1 MSWTPRRIDTPRLI
15 LQPTG
20 GGESDT
26 TPQHDSTTRI
36 GLPNQWRI
44 VPKDVEQVVGLI
56 GFIRWDREAAVAE
69 IGFGIVQAM
78 WGQGYM
84 TEACLAVVDYGF
96 EDMGLIRVEAR
107 CQITN
112 AASARV
118 LEKIGMRREGAVRGR
133 AGSRCGP
140 SLSSVRWRMFYPP
153 TWVIP
158 ACSAM
163 RPTAASACGGRPSGR
178 AATCP

>member
-1 MSWTPRRIDTPRLI
+1 MPKRIETARLI

-20 GGESDT
+20 EGESRS
-26 TPQHDSTTRI
+26 PQQPAART

-44 VPKDVEQVVGLI
+44 VPKDIEQVVGLI

-118 LEKIGMRREGAVRGR
+118 LEKIGMQREGTVRGR
-133 AGSRCGP
+133 VHSKAPEEDFWLYAVERG
-140 SLSSVRWRMFYPP
+140 VD
-153 TWVIP
+153 
-158 ACSAM
+158 
-163 RPTAASACGGRPSGR
+163 AAYR
-178 AATCP
+178 

>member
-1 MSWTPRRIDTPRLI
+1 MSWAPRRIETPRLI

-20 GGESDT
+20 DGEAGPV
-26 TPQHDSTTRI
+26 PQRDPVLVLRI

-44 VPKDVEQVVGLI
+44 VPKDIEQVVGLI
-56 GFIRWDREAAVAE
+56 GFIRWDREARVAE

-84 TEACLAVVDYGF
+84 TEACRAVVDYGF

-107 CQITN
+107 CQTTN

-118 LEKIGMRREGAVRGR
+118 LEKIGMGREGMVRGR
-133 AGSRCGP
+133 VHSKAPEEDFWLYAVERGGSH
-140 SLSSVRWRMFYPP
+140 
-153 TWVIP
+153 
-158 ACSAM
+158 
-163 RPTAASACGGRPSGR
+163 
-178 AATCP
+178 ATDR

>member
-1 MSWTPRRIDTPRLI
+1 MSWTPRRLETPRLV

-20 GGESDT
+20 EGEADPASNGE
-26 TPQHDSTTRI
+26 PTTRS

-44 VPKDVEQVVGLI
+44 APKHLEQVIGLI
-56 GFIRWDREAAVAE
+56 GFIRWEPEAATAE

-84 TEACLAVVDYGF
+84 TEACRAVLDYGF
-96 EDMGLIRVEAR
+96 ADMGLLRIEAR

-118 LEKIGMRREGAVRGR
+118 LEKIGMRREGMVRGR
-133 AGSRCGP
+133 VHSKAP
-140 SLSSVRWRMFYPP
+140 EEDF
-153 TWVIP
+153 WVFAIERERLDAP
-158 ACSAM
+158 DC
-163 RPTAASACGGRPSGR
+163 
-178 AATCP
+178 